1 MLVNLAKEYSM
12 LKTLRVSLLAAIVG
26 VGALSASALTVAADI
41 KWPTRPV
48 QVVVIANPGGD
59 TDFNARMMAK
69 YFNKITG
76 KNMVVTNVAGGGGT
90 LAAEQVKSAAADGNT
105 LLFTHPGQ
113 LIVNE
118 VAGLS
123 DDSFEAFDVS
133 CIAGVDKGAVFVASS
148 ESGVT
153 SVQDLITKAK
163 AKPGTV
169 TYGTEMGNFSYI
181 QGLMFEKITGVK
193 LKMVDAGTVSE
204 KVVAL
209 LGARIDLGAISYGSV
224 QDYVNGK
231 QMVAL
236 GQPNAE
242 RNAMLDS
249 VPTFKEQGVD
259 FTIDK
264 PYVVAFPK
272 GTDAA
277 IVSKM
282 ADIMKQISEM
292 PEYAEELKKFK
303 QPVAYYGTEASKT
316 ILAKTRED
324 FMQFKDV
331 LRNK

>member
-1 MLVNLAKEYSM
+1 MK
-12 LKTLRVSLLAAIVG
+12 KTIRASLL
-26 VGALSASALTVAADI
+26 SALVGMGVLAAQSTAFAADAVN
-41 KWPTRPV
+41 WPTRPV

-90 LAAEQVKSAAADGNT
+90 LAAEQVKGAAADGNT
-105 LLFTHPGQ
+105 ILFTHTGQ

-123 DDSFEAFDVS
+123 DDSFEAFDIA
-133 CIAGVDKGAVFVASS
+133 CIAGVDKGAIFVSS
-148 ESGVT
+148 ESAGVK
-153 SVQDLITKAK
+153 SLQALIDKAK
-163 AKPGTV
+163 ANPNSV
-169 TYGTEMGNFSYI
+169 SYGTEMGSFSHI
-181 QGLMFEKITGVK
+181 QGLMFEQLAGVK

-209 LGARIDLGAISYGSV
+209 LGGRIDLGAISYGSV
-224 QDYVNGK
+224 QDYVTGG
-231 QMVAL
+231 QMFAL
-236 GQPNAE
+236 GQPNSE
-242 RNAMLDS
+242 RNALLGD

-272 GTDAA
+272 GTDPA
-277 IVSKM
+277 IVAKM
-282 ADIMKQISEM
+282 AGIMQQITEM
-292 PEYAEELKKFK
+292 PEYADELKKSFK
-303 QPVAYYGTEASKT
+303 QPVAYHGTEAAIAVLSKT
-316 ILAKTRED
+316 RDD
-324 FMQFKDV
+324 FMQYKDA